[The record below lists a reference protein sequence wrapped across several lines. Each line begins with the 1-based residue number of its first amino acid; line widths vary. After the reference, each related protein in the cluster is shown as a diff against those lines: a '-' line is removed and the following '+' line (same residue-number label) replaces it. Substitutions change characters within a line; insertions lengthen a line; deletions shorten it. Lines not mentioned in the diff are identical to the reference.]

1 MKKILIMIAALAM
14 VGCEKNDCATC
25 SESYETKYTD
35 VVAGTIRYETYVRK
49 YSLCEQSDIDD
60 VNGTVIVGDRIE
72 TGYLQHQ
79 RTTVTTTCD

>member
-1 MKKILIMIAALAM
+1 MKRILIILALA
-14 VGCEKNDCATC
+14 VSGCEKNECATC
-25 SESYETKYTD
+25 SETYETKFTD

-60 VNGTVIVGDRIE
+60 VNGQVIVGDRIE

-79 RTTVTTTCD
+79 KTTVTTTCE